1 MANST
6 GMKHKGGIRY
16 ENVGSD
22 FLSKRQLH
30 RKADWVLLWGLGVG
44 AVISGD
50 YFGWNFGLHA
60 GGFLGLAIATVL
72 MAAMYLCM
80 IYSIAELTTAL
91 PHAGGFY
98 SFTRSAFGPWGGFIV
113 GITDTIEYVLT
124 PAVIV
129 VGIGGY
135 LNTLIPEVPLWLWW
149 LVSYTLFVGI
159 NIRGVEITLKVGMFV
174 TVISIVVLLVF
185 YGSAI
190 FSGAFK
196 FDLLFSTS
204 ESGEPTLMPN
214 GWLGIFAALPYAIWF
229 YLAIEEL
236 PLAAEE
242 TVDVVRDMPRAMI
255 LGIFTLLALS
265 CGTIVLNSG
274 VGGGV
279 DVIGVSGAPLND
291 GFKAIF
297 GDGMATVVLTL
308 IALTGLIASFHTI
321 IYAYGRVI
329 FALSRAGYFPRW
341 ISVTSN
347 RFKTPHRA
355 LIVGGVV
362 GFVMAIILDLYG
374 SGIVGAA
381 LLNMA
386 VFGAVISYA
395 VVMASFVKL
404 RKSRPDLL
412 RPYRSPLG
420 VPGAYVGMTLAII
433 ALAACFLNTD
443 YIPAVYGVA
452 LFLVIGIVYFALYSR
467 TRLVAQAPE
476 EEVALLAKAQEELK
490 H

>member
-1 MANST
+1 
-6 GMKHKGGIRY
+6 
-16 ENVGSD
+16 
-22 FLSKRQLH
+22 
-30 RKADWVLLWGLGVG
+30 
-44 AVISGD
+44 
-50 YFGWNFGLHA
+50 
-60 GGFLGLAIATVL
+60 
-72 MAAMYLCM
+72 
-80 IYSIAELTTAL
+80 
-91 PHAGGFY
+91 
-98 SFTRSAFGPWGGFIV
+98 
-113 GITDTIEYVLT
+113 
-124 PAVIV
+124 
-129 VGIGGY
+129 
-135 LNTLIPEVPLWLWW
+135 
-149 LVSYTLFVGI
+149 
-159 NIRGVEITLKVGMFV
+159 
-174 TVISIVVLLVF
+174 
-185 YGSAI
+185 
-190 FSGAFK
+190 
-196 FDLLFSTS
+196 
-204 ESGEPTLMPN
+204 
-214 GWLGIFAALPYAIWF
+214 
-229 YLAIEEL
+229 
-236 PLAAEE
+236 
-242 TVDVVRDMPRAMI
+242 
-255 LGIFTLLALS
+255 
-265 CGTIVLNSG
+265 
-274 VGGGV
+274 
-279 DVIGVSGAPLND
+279 
-291 GFKAIF
+291 
-297 GDGMATVVLTL
+297 MATVVLTL

-404 RKSRPDLL
+404 RKSRPDLV

-420 VPGAYVGMTLAII
+420 IPGAYVGMILAII
-433 ALAACFLNTD
+433 ALAACFSNTD

-452 LFLVIGIVYFALYSR
+452 LFLVIGMVYFALYSR